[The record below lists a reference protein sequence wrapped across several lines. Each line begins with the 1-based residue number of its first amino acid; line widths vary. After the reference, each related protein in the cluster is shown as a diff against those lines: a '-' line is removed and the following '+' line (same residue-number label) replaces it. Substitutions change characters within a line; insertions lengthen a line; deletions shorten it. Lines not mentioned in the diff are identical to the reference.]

1 MSNPRIHG
9 NMVMAKHTTETPGIK
24 TVTTNPK
31 DLWDNNYIGPKDRN
45 IDVQDLNN
53 LMGIPEGY
61 MEDVTNKAL
70 ARELPLGEVAQEY
83 VRKKKWKAFLEE
95 KIAGWKKKAGKDK
108 ETQKAVNLGAGVAAA
123 VTSEVPVVS
132 ATVVGVGGLSN
143 WFLQARTTRA
153 FAKIE
158 HAEEFLEHVT
168 VLVKKLEALLKELD
182 EDGDY
187 TCLYGKVSR

>member
-1 MSNPRIHG
+1 MG
-9 NMVMAKHTTETPGIK
+9 
-24 TVTTNPK
+24 
-31 DLWDNNYIGPKDRN
+31 
-45 IDVQDLNN
+45 VQDLNN

-158 HAEEFLEHVT
+158 HAEEFLNMSQYSSRN
-168 VLVKKLEALLKELD
+168 LRL
-182 EDGDY
+182 
-187 TCLYGKVSR
+187 CLRNL